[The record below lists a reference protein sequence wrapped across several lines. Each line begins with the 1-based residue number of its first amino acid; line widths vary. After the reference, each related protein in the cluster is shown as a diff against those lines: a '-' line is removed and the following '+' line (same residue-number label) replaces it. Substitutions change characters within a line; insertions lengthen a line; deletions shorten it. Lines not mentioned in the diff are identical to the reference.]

1 MRIVIL
7 KGSPNIE
14 GSSNMLA
21 KNFSKGAIEAGH
33 EVKEVD
39 VAHANISPCIG
50 CVHCGYEGGCVLN
63 DDMDEIRNDILTT
76 LLLSVSGMAGISI
89 FDKGGKNETN
99 NDNSTDGESQD

>member
-39 VAHANISPCIG
+39 VANANISPCIG
-50 CVHCGYEGGCVLN
+50 CVHCGYEGECVLN
-63 DDMDEIRNDILTT
+63 DDMNEIRSDILK
-76 LLLSVSGMAGISI
+76 SEYS
-89 FDKGGKNETN
+89 
-99 NDNSTDGESQD
+99 